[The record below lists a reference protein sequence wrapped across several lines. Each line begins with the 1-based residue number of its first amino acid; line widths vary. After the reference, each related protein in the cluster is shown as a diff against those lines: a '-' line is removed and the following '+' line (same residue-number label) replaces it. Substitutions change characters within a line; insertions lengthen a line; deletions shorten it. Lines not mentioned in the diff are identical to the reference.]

1 MEIQALCGCHI
12 IQIKHMNMSD
22 ILNTVQIRELLIQ
35 QCKCVLINRHDGKK
49 RIELY
54 CEADYII
61 L

>member
-1 MEIQALCGCHI
+1 
-12 IQIKHMNMSD
+12 MNMSD